1 MIAICIITSC
11 PAPHRAVRDGVVP
24 PQPFAPG
31 CPRTLRLRLLYH
43 IRQQAE
49 KARAFDCLRQLSL
62 FLGRNCRDATWN
74 DLAALRNISLQ
85 QLHVLVVDLRCIS
98 AREWTS
104 LAAAEE
110 WTACAA
116 LWRECHGLFLP
127 SVCVG
132 SFRVVA
138 FIAPSASAAV
148 VAPIAPIAVAVRL
161 SHHCGRTILKRID
174 TDREI
179 AEHIFV
185 QTFLTLDF
193 VERGRRRINIEQS
206 HVRFT
211 VLANA
216 VGEGLQAPVFV
227 FGDLA

>member
-43 IRQQAE
+43 IWQQAE
-49 KARAFDCLRQLSL
+49 KACAFDGLRQLAL
-62 FLGRNCRDATWN
+62 FLGRNCRDATRN
-74 DLAALRNISLQ
+74 DLAAFGNIPLQ
-85 QLHVLVVDLRCIS
+85 QLHVLVVDLGCIS
-98 AREWTS
+98 PREWTS

-127 SVCVG
+127 TVG
-132 SFRVVA
+132 VSAFGIVA
-138 FIAPSASAAV
+138 FVAPAASAAV
-148 VAPIAPIAVAVRL
+148 VATTAVTAVTAVIAVPVGFA
-161 SHHCGRTILKRID
+161 HHCGRAVLKRID

-185 QTFLTLDF
+185 QALLT
-193 VERGRRRINIEQS
+193 
-206 HVRFT
+206 
-211 VLANA
+211 
-216 VGEGLQAPVFV
+216 
-227 FGDLA
+227 